1 MVSLRTETKLTM
13 KRAPLAAYSIAASR
27 DSPPTLSQYLRG
39 EGSQRPAGVESVG
52 RSDVHVDRTL
62 LLEDFR
68 SLVRL
73 VVERDVDA
81 DRLHEFD
88 LIFRARGRDHL
99 ETIGLGKLDDGAT
112 LGFR

>member
-1 MVSLRTETKLTM
+1 M

-27 DSPPTLSQYLRG
+27 DSPPTLSQYLRA
-39 EGSQRPAGVESVG
+39 EDDSQRVAGVESAE
-52 RSDVHVDRTL
+52 RSDVHVDRAL

-68 SLVRL
+68 RL
-73 VVERDVDA
+73 GRLIVERDVDA
-81 DRLHEFD
+81 DLLHELD

-99 ETIGLGKLDDGAT
+99 EAIGLGKLDDSAA